1 MTWSVKLDPESGV
14 ATVTLA
20 GPQDS
25 ADFAPTMHSLWTD
38 PLYRFRMLI
47 DSRDSG
53 ATSYTGSDSK
63 SLADLIR
70 HNRPD
75 APPGK
80 LALVTAS
87 DMSFGIARQIQLY
100 FDALPIETL
109 VTRSYEEA
117 VLWLTKGEV
126 RAE

>member
-1 MTWSVKLDPESGV
+1 
-14 ATVTLA
+14 
-20 GPQDS
+20 
-25 ADFAPTMHSLWTD
+25 
-38 PLYRFRMLI
+38 MLI
-47 DSRDSG
+47 DSRDVG
-53 ATSYTGSDSK
+53 ATTFSGSDSS

-87 DMSFGIARQIQLY
+87 DGHLGIARQIQLY
-100 FDALPIETL
+100 FDELPIETL
-109 VTRSYEEA
+109 VTRSHEEPM
-117 VLWLTKGEV
+117 LWLTKDEV